1 MNKLPIEIE
10 NKIWYLY
17 YSDIYYKN
25 VVSVLNRQIA
35 ICNEITKCCDISN
48 NLYTFDNLSTEIG
61 LLKYYSNEL
70 SKIYEKEEVRQR
82 VFQSSFYNFGKKD
95 Y

>member
-10 NKIWYLY
+10 DKIWDLY
-17 YSDIYYKN
+17 YKDIYYTN
-25 VVSVLNRQIA
+25 VISVLKEKIS
-35 ICNEITKCCDISN
+35 ICNELNNCYDVSSN
-48 NLYTFDNLSTEIG
+48 YYTFNNLSTEKG
-61 LLKYYSNEL
+61 LLKYYNNEL

-95 Y
+95 

>member
-10 NKIWYLY
+10 NKIWHLY

-25 VVSVLNRQIA
+25 VVCVLNRQIA
-35 ICNEITKCCDISN
+35 ICDEITKCCDISS

-61 LLKYYSNEL
+61 LLKYYNNEL

-82 VFQSSFYNFGKKD
+82 LFQSSFYNFGKKD
-95 Y
+95 